1 MTKSTEQARITF
13 RLPQIEYDRLQA
25 ESERTGRTKT
35 DILREFIRTL
45 PEPEPEPESKPEKK
59 SEKK

>member
-45 PEPEPEPESKPEKK
+45 PEPKSE